1 MQRRV
6 VPAAGQQL
14 VVAAALQHLAL
25 FHHHDLVG
33 VFDGRQAVRDDQ
45 GGSVLH
51 QVVQAALDVPLRLG
65 VQR

>member
-1 MQRRV
+1 
-6 VPAAGQQL
+6 
-14 VVAAALQHLAL
+14 LAL

-51 QVVQAALDVPLRLG
+51 QVVQGALDVPLRLG